1 MDILLENINILL
13 SKLHVYINLHS
24 YIYMVPKLKMKLN
37 IIKRTRFDLGLI

>member
-24 YIYMVPKLKMKLN
+24 YIYGTKVKK
-37 IIKRTRFDLGLI
+37 